1 MVTIFRGL
9 FDKGNHKKALINK
22 ISWIIFSPIGKIFTV
37 AYKVP
42 RSEMI
47 RLYLNIEDSL
57 HFFFFFSFDSLH
69 SNLIS
74 SSVGIKDAL
83 RFN

>member
-42 RSEMI
+42 HSEMI

-57 HFFFFFSFDSLH
+57 HFSFLVLTH
-69 SNLIS
+69 YTVTLFL
-74 SSVGIKDAL
+74 AL
-83 RFN
+83 LVLRML